1 MKFSDKY
8 DKVKILGEGSY
19 GKVYQ
24 VQRKTDGKNFA
35 AKYFKC
41 NNIIEATV
49 LRELVLLK
57 KFNNNNIVKC
67 FDIFQDRDDNRVLHI
82 YIIIEMGIHSLRKYT
97 RLKCNF
103 KKNDI
108 KDLSIQLCNAL
119 CYMNKYGYIHG
130 DLKPDNIMTFLNNNY
145 KLIDFGFSMKW
156 YRIFDTA
163 LPPTSWYRP
172 IELFIESKMDTNKID
187 SWSLGCIIYE
197 MITNKPLF
205 FGKDDNEVLES
216 IKLKMGESRMRI
228 REDFFKYISDMCRNA
243 NEYSFIINSLEKD
256 INIRKTVKELFNIL
270 DIEDSKF
277 IPELEK
283 NNNISNNNYNHQDLV
298 NIVQMDMYFDNFFR
312 NNGFYPGDSIE
323 SFYLTIYYYKIL
335 LNKIEDLE
343 ISDNI
348 IYEISLSC
356 KILSL
361 LVVFGTKYE
370 INMTDLGLILSEID
384 YKYSRLN
391 ILRVQDLVCDFLN
404 WDLDPMTIYSYSH
417 YIDKKYINY
426 YLFIGF
432 IISLDNTILCSEFE
446 KAIIS
451 ESISRI
457 LYNVINNDNLCRN
470 NSQLNSIIN
479 NNINDLNMDK
489 LLDTLCKIN
498 KTFILNFGLVKE
510 LNEREYYFNDL
521 IQIFCNYNNWY
532 KIYDEFK
539 EHIIGINDNV
549 INDIILIFN

>member
-1 MKFSDKY
+1 
-8 DKVKILGEGSY
+8 
-19 GKVYQ
+19 
-24 VQRKTDGKNFA
+24 
-35 AKYFKC
+35 
-41 NNIIEATV
+41 
-49 LRELVLLK
+49 
-57 KFNNNNIVKC
+57 
-67 FDIFQDRDDNRVLHI
+67 
-82 YIIIEMGIHSLRKYT
+82 MGIHSLRKYT
-97 RLKCNF
+97 ESKCIF
-103 KKNDI
+103 KENDI

-130 DLKPDNIMTFLNNNY
+130 DLKPDNIMTFLNSNY

-156 YRIFDTA
+156 YRVFDTE

-172 IELFIESKMDTNKID
+172 LELFIESKMDTNKID

-205 FGKDDNEVLES
+205 FGKNDNEVLEC
-216 IKLKMGESRMRI
+216 IKLKMGESRIRI
-228 REDFFKYISDMCRNA
+228 REDFFKYISDKCRNA

-256 INIRKTVKELFNIL
+256 INIRKTVKELFNIW
-270 DIEDSKF
+270 DIKDSKF

-283 NNNISNNNYNHQDLV
+283 NNTISNNNFDQKDLV
-298 NIVQMDMYFDNFFR
+298 NIFQMDMYLDNFFR
-312 NNGFYPGDSIE
+312 NNDFYPSDSIE
-323 SFYLTIYYYKIL
+323 SFYLTIHYYKIL

-343 ISDNI
+343 ISNDI
-348 IYEISLSC
+348 ISEIVLSC

-361 LVVFGTKYE
+361 LIVFGTKYE
-370 INMTDLGLILSEID
+370 INMTDLGLILSELD
-384 YKYSRLN
+384 YKYSRIN
-391 ILRVQDLVCDFLN
+391 ILRVHDLVCNFLN
-404 WDLDPMTIYSYSH
+404 WDLDPITIYSYSH

-489 LLDTLCKIN
+489 LLDTLSKIN

-510 LNEREYYFNDL
+510 LNEREYYFDDL
-521 IQIFCNYNNWY
+521 VQTFCNYNKWY
-532 KIYDEFK
+532 KMYDEFK
-539 EHIIGINDNV
+539 EHIIGINNNV